1 MSKMEVIDLIRNI
14 VSKNMRNRYNY
25 KLFLFGQNIIGQDH
39 SESIDIGIDCDKQLD
54 PELKLKIIDEL
65 DAVDQHRNMLLIDFS
80 SINNDLKSRI
90 FKNCEF
96 IN

>member
-1 MSKMEVIDLIRNI
+1 MSKFEVIDIIRKI

-25 KLFLFGQNIIGQDH
+25 KLFLFGQNIMGNDH
-39 SESIDIGIDCDKQLD
+39 NESLDIGIDCDRQLD

-65 DAVDQHRNMLLIDFS
+65 DAVDHQRNMLLIDFS
-80 SINNDLKSRI
+80 SINYDLKSRI